1 VNNLPKKP
9 LVLLSGMIL
18 TLIATMFYASPQ
30 VADDADSSHDEWQFE
45 TTPYLFAAG
54 MDGTVEML
62 MAVAQF
68 GEYQVTITTIV
79 VRKYPFKFS
88 EHIL

>member
-18 TLIATMFYASPQ
+18 TLIAAMFYASPQ
-30 VADDADSSHDEWQFE
+30 VADDADSSYDEWQFE
-45 TTPYLFAAG
+45 ITPYLFAAG

-62 MAVAQF
+62 MAVTQF